1 MNKGAKVGLVI
12 ALFVLVGVGGYY
24 GYKMLY
30 KPKNED
36 EDNDG
41 GSVDGGGG
49 DSGGG
54 SVDGLGSGGATS
66 YTFPFTTTEEGN
78 KFRAWVNTNYPTY
91 AREIDLDVSGGL
103 NSYVE
108 KAWKKY
114 GAEYT
119 KSSGGVLSK
128 VDDADIKTIQSFA
141 VKGSGADKS
150 SDAYLKSTNPSFVK
164 KWASRIRDKASA
176 FEWANQVYRSKTG
189 DLLLNWNPLKTTMY
203 IKESGKNL
211 REYPNQTSTTY
222 EREKG
227 YELGKGGSFA
237 HDGTYTYIY
246 LPYEKK
252 WVNSMRVTR
261 TKLSFTG
268 DIEFEQFNGF
278 SNDND

>member
-30 KPKNED
+30 KPKNKD
-36 EDNDG
+36 EDIDG
-41 GSVDGGGG
+41 GSVDGVG
-49 DSGGG
+49 SGGG
-54 SVDGLGSGGATS
+54 VVVDYGLGGGGLTN
-66 YTFPFTTTEEGN
+66 YTFPFKTTNEGN

-119 KSSGGVLSK
+119 KSSGEVLSK

-141 VKGSGADKS
+141 VKGSGNDKS

-164 KWASRIRDKASA
+164 KWASKIRDKSSA
-176 FEWANQVYRSKTG
+176 FEWANQVYRTKTG

-203 IKESGKNL
+203 IKESGQNL
-211 REYPNQTSTTY
+211 RSLPNQTSTTY
-222 EREKG
+222 NRNKG

-237 HDGTYTYIY
+237 HDGKYTYIY
-246 LPYEKK
+246 IPLEEK
-252 WVNSMRVTR
+252 WINSMRVTR

-268 DIEFEQFNGF
+268 EDEFEQFNGF

>member
-12 ALFVLVGVGGYY
+12 ALFVLLGVGGYY

-30 KPKNED
+30 KPKEEED
-36 EDNDG
+36 DDVLILPPPNNDDG
-41 GSVDGGGG
+41 LGGGG
-49 DSGGG
+49 S
-54 SVDGLGSGGATS
+54 GSGATN
-66 YTFPFTTTEEGN
+66 YTFPFKTTEEGN

-91 AREIDLDVSGGL
+91 AREIKLDLTGAL

-114 GAEYT
+114 GVEYS
-119 KSSGGVLSK
+119 KISSVVLSK
-128 VDDADIKTIQSFA
+128 VDDADIKTIQGFA
-141 VKGSGADKS
+141 VKGVGADKS

-203 IKESGKNL
+203 IKESGQNL
-211 REYPNQTSTTY
+211 RTAPNQTSSTSF
-222 EREKG
+222 REKG
-227 YELGKGGSFA
+227 ADLGKGGSFA

-246 LPYEKK
+246 LPQERK
-252 WVNSMRVTR
+252 WISSMRITR

-278 SNDND
+278 TNDNE

>member
-1 MNKGAKVGLVI
+1 MNKNAKVGLVI

-30 KPKNED
+30 KPKEED
-36 EDNDG
+36 DDDVLILPPPNNDDG
-41 GSVDGGGG
+41 LGGGG
-49 DSGGG
+49 SGGSG
-54 SVDGLGSGGATS
+54 GGATS

-91 AREIDLDVSGGL
+91 ARQIDLDVSGGL

-114 GAEYT
+114 GAEYS
-119 KSSGGVLSK
+119 KISSVVLSK
-128 VDDADIKTIQSFA
+128 VDEADIKTIQGFA

-164 KWASRIRDKASA
+164 KWASKIRDKASA
-176 FEWANQVYRSKTG
+176 FEWANQVYRTKTG

-203 IKESGKNL
+203 IKESGQNL
-211 REYPNQTSTTY
+211 RSSPNQTSTTY
-222 EREKG
+222 NRAKG

-246 LPYEKK
+246 IPYEKK
-252 WVNSMRVTR
+252 WISSMRVTR

-268 DIEFEQFNGF
+268 EDEFEQFNGF
-278 SNDND
+278 TNDNE